1 MGDYYFDSTGGCELC
16 DAMEG
21 WYDEEPARPHPHCD
35 CTIGEPPLDDEA
47 VNFDW
52 SYDVGDAVH
61 GEVEPITGFSD
72 YSIPVTVSVYCY
84 SGRTIIETVDVEFGG
99 QEGPADGFEFFDY
112 FDDKIYEEASDLAE
126 ELGQDCPSAPT
137 PQGHDV
143 DDDFAFA

>member
-1 MGDYYFDSTGGCELC
+1 MGNYYFDSTGGCELC

-35 CTIGEPPLDDEA
+35 CTIGDPPPGDEA

-52 SYDVGDAVH
+52 SYKVGLSERDAVDPNA
-61 GEVEPITGFSD
+61 GYVN
-72 YSIPVTVSVYCY
+72 PVTVTVECY
-84 SGRTIIETVDVEFGG
+84 SGRTIIDTIDVEFGSH
-99 QEGPADGFEFFDY
+99 EGPDGIEIFAY
-112 FDDKIYEEASDLAE
+112 IDDKIYEEASDLAE
-126 ELGQDCPSAPT
+126 ELGHDCPPAPE